1 MLKKSIAQIIAMV
14 FVMTLFV
21 SFDASAKI
29 GVQKAGAAKTFASQ
43 TNCSKTTDDD
53 LVKTITENLK
63 AEFADQMSH
72 VNVSVKNRVVKLE
85 GWLDG
90 KAATNK
96 AFAIA
101 KKTKCVKT
109 VVNKLKTTGGGSCG
123 AGLKP
128 CGDTCIDKNSPCTIV
143 IDN

>member
-1 MLKKSIAQIIAMV
+1 MLKKSITQITAIV
-14 FVMTLFV
+14 FVMTVFL

-29 GVQKAGAAKTFASQ
+29 GVQKAAAAKTFASQ

-53 LVKTITENLK
+53 LVKTITEKLK
-63 AEFADQMSH
+63 AEFADQMNH

-90 KAATNK
+90 KAAVDK

-101 KKTKCVKT
+101 KKTKCAKS
-109 VVNKLKTTGGGSCG
+109 VVNKLKTRGGGSCG
-123 AGLKP
+123 AGQKP
-128 CGDTCIDKNSPCTIV
+128 CGDTCIEKNSACTIV
-143 IDN
+143 LDN